1 MNRKKKYDA
10 PVIAVLVMEPAVM
23 LVDSVGGNSYK
34 VTGQTGDSDYPLE
47 YGGEGGGAMYDPD

>member
-1 MNRKKKYDA
+1 MNRKKKYEA

-23 LVDSVGGNSYK
+23 LVDSGGNKYK

-47 YGGEGGGAMYDPD
+47 YGGEGGGSMYDPD